1 MYRAEKQPA
10 SPHTVSYLKREYIY
24 IYMCV
29 CVCTYNYICKYK
41 WFLENRIMQYVL
53 SLPRKAVTK
62 LLLCLEIDSIHTWC
76 NTAMLSVSIYM
87 DKMEIL
93 GIASTPPSYL
103 F

>member
-1 MYRAEKQPA
+1 
-10 SPHTVSYLKREYIY
+10 
-24 IYMCV
+24 
-29 CVCTYNYICKYK
+29 
-41 WFLENRIMQYVL
+41 MQYVL

-93 GIASTPPSYL
+93 EIASTPPSYL